1 MAATMVILPR
11 SNPLYEH
18 IPTHK
23 TKLPDMLN
31 KMGSGGFTGYL
42 SYLLPTAE
50 AYALFAKGSLISI
63 LLLEDQRRKTG
74 FEAIAA
80 LCDLALRQEG
90 RFNVYR
96 MTTDIVMCTHALL
109 HGELILQPL
118 EVRTVDLKAVLERMK
133 LQGLN
138 GTVLF
143 NAAERNAMIFYKEG
157 QPIGFYHDALREVV
171 TSALESQKVAALPGA
186 TVEIRST
193 PPASDLMLN
202 NLLEMV
208 NIDRLWA
215 SSQKRC
221 ADQPTPVAVETTA
234 EESTDHHAPLQEMVD
249 DLYEIAV
256 AYLSRQGTIMM
267 ERLLTTA
274 GGSAVLLDAA
284 KTAALLDDIAKE
296 GQGIDPEAKVGE
308 MVDLMRSEI
317 AGRLSV

>member
-1 MAATMVILPR
+1 MVVLPR

-42 SYLLPTAE
+42 SYLSPTAE

-63 LLLEDQRRKTG
+63 LLLEGQRRRTG
-74 FEAIAA
+74 FDAIAA
-80 LCDLALRQEG
+80 LCDLVLRQEG
-90 RFNVYR
+90 QFNVYR

-109 HGELILQPL
+109 HGELILQPQ

-133 LQGLN
+133 LQALN

-143 NAAERNAMIFYKEG
+143 AAAERNAMIFYKEG
-157 QPIGFYHDALREVV
+157 QPIGFYHDAVREVE

-186 TVEIRST
+186 TIEIRST
-193 PPASDLMLN
+193 PPASDLMLH

-215 SSQKRC
+215 SAQKRC
-221 ADQPTPVAVETTA
+221 ADQPAPVAIETTA
-234 EESTDHHAPLQEMVD
+234 EESTDHQAQLQEIVD
-249 DLYEIAV
+249 DLNEIAV
-256 AYLSRQGTIMM
+256 AYLSRQGAAMM
-267 ERLLTTA
+267 ERLLTAA
-274 GGSAVLLDAA
+274 GGSATLLDGTKIEVLLA
-284 KTAALLDDIAKE
+284 DIARE
-296 GQGIDPEAKVGE
+296 GQVIDLEAKVGE

>member
-1 MAATMVILPR
+1 MVVLPR

-42 SYLLPTAE
+42 SYLSPTAE

-63 LLLEDQRRKTG
+63 LLLEGQRRRTG
-74 FEAIAA
+74 FDAIAA
-80 LCDLALRQEG
+80 LCDLVLRQEG
-90 RFNVYR
+90 QFNVYR

-109 HGELILQPL
+109 HGELILQPQ

-133 LQGLN
+133 LQALN

-143 NAAERNAMIFYKEG
+143 AAAERNAMIFYKEG
-157 QPIGFYHDALREVV
+157 QPIGFYHDAVREVE

-186 TVEIRST
+186 TIEIRST
-193 PPASDLMLN
+193 PPASDLMLH

-215 SSQKRC
+215 SAQKRC
-221 ADQPTPVAVETTA
+221 ADQPAPVAIETTA
-234 EESTDHHAPLQEMVD
+234 EESTDHQAQLQEIVD
-249 DLYEIAV
+249 DLNEIAV
-256 AYLSRQGTIMM
+256 AYLSRQGAAMM
-267 ERLLTTA
+267 ERLLTAA
-274 GGSAVLLDAA
+274 GGSATLLDGTKIEVLLA
-284 KTAALLDDIAKE
+284 DIARE
-296 GQGIDPEAKVGE
+296 GQVIDPEAKVGE